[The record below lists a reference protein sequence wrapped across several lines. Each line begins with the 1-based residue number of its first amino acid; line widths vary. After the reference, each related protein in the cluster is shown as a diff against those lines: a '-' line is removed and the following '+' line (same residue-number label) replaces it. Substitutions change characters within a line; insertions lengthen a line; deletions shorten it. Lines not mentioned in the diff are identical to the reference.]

1 MLATT
6 VKLSSKG
13 QVVIPKDVRDSFHWE
28 VGIELILVATEYGVM
43 LQKKSQPTKKMQAKS
58 LRGFLQYKGKPI
70 TTEKLCKPVEYNNDS
85 F

>member
-13 QVVIPKDVRDSFHWE
+13 QVVIPKSVRESFHWKI
-28 VGIELILVATEYGVM
+28 GSELTLVATEHGVV
-43 LQKKSQPTKKMQAKS
+43 LQTKPLDGKKKAVKS
-58 LRGFLQYKGKPI
+58 LRGFLQHNGK
-70 TTEKLCKPVEYNNDS
+70 TVSTDKLCKPVEYGHDR